1 MRPVWGLSRKMS
13 RSLAAALLAVLP
25 LFAACSE
32 DGSGGDPTTPVRE
45 RAGYTEGTLAPPT
58 TVARRTEDTT
68 LPEGTLEK
76 EPGESGDVVLRLEGA
91 AETRFSGICTVGE
104 EENVIS
110 GQVPKRFV
118 FDLEGRSLS
127 CRIQKQ
133 DSGGGSLKVVFIVG
147 DSTRSVQQT
156 NTRGGTINLSY
167 AGD

>member
-1 MRPVWGLSRKMS
+1 MRPVWGLSRKVR
-13 RSLAAALLAVLP
+13 RSLAGTLLAVLP
-25 LFAACSE
+25 LLAACSE
-32 DGSGGDPTTPVRE
+32 DGSGGDPTAPTHE
-45 RAGYTEGTLAPPT
+45 ETSYTEGTLARPT
-58 TVARRTEDTT
+58 TVVRRTEDTT
-68 LPEGTLEK
+68 PPEGTLEK
-76 EPGESGDVVLRLEGA
+76 EPGESGDVVIRLEGA

-104 EENVIS
+104 EEKIIS

-133 DSGGGSLKVVFIVG
+133 DSGGSLKVVLVVD

-156 NTRGGTINLSY
+156 NTRQGTINLSY